1 MLSIDIARTWYSST
15 DPVHGFDH
23 VLRVY
28 HLAEYIAL
36 VEGADLEIVRAAVL
50 LHDVE
55 VDRLSPAANWKT
67 SIDEQPDRTNHH
79 LSSADFAR
87 QILKEDGWDDLRIQ
101 AVVHCIRA
109 HRFRDNSQSPQSLEA
124 KILFDADKLDAIG
137 AIGVMRAIG
146 YAITHG
152 QPVYAEPSERFV
164 QSGQLEPGEPHSSYH
179 EFIYKLRRLKDCMY
193 TRVAR
198 EIAEERHQ
206 FMEEYYLHLQSEW
219 VSSLA
224 KP

>member
-1 MLSIDIARTWYSST
+1 MLSIDIARTWYSTT

-36 VEGADLEIVRAAVL
+36 LEGADLEIVRAAVL

-55 VDRLSPAANWKT
+55 VDRQLPAANQKT
-67 SIDEQPDRTNHH
+67 SYDGQLDRTNHH

-87 QILKEDGWDDLRIQ
+87 QILKEDEWDDLRIQ

-137 AIGVMRAIG
+137 AIGVMRAIA

-152 QPVYAEPSERFV
+152 QPVYADPSERFV

-193 TRVAR
+193 TQVAR
-198 EIAEERHQ
+198 AIAEERHQ
-206 FMEEYYLHLQSEW
+206 FMEEYYLHLKSEW
-219 VSSLA
+219 VSALA